1 MHTLLLI
8 VNQVVGDV
16 VCVVN
21 GTSRVKKK
29 KEYGT
34 TEKYRTL
41 HYNAYTI
48 ANHLKCGQ

>member
-1 MHTLLLI
+1 MLCALL
-8 VNQVVGDV
+8 
-16 VCVVN
+16 N

-48 ANHLKCGQ
+48 ANHLNKNNL